1 MVAGAEQSGKRAP
14 KLLCILGVGRTGS
27 NHLATLLSAIPE
39 IDSRFEI
46 FNPSRSYHMTA
57 DELIEL
63 SRLSGVAF
71 DPSPENPE
79 AVAVIRSRPDLVL
92 ACLRR
97 FLAPEK
103 RLLVFKV
110 FFRHL
115 TVQQVTESIVSQPD
129 IHILFVRRRPIDTF
143 ISARKAQQ
151 VRTWQGIDTTDIKVA
166 IDVDNFLRW
175 WTARAAW
182 YRDLE
187 RACWVRGKAFDHLS
201 YETDIDLPPVEA
213 TRSFGARLARAGV
226 TGLTLPDAVVG
237 TNRQD
242 RTRDVAQKVENW
254 PEFERELRAR
264 GKLNAA
270 FETFPGYT
278 PTLLQRLCHRFAF

>member
-1 MVAGAEQSGKRAP
+1 MSSVGAASPRP
-14 KLLCILGVGRTGS
+14 
-27 NHLATLLSAIPE
+27 
-39 IDSRFEI
+39 
-46 FNPSRSYHMTA
+46 
-57 DELIEL
+57 
-63 SRLSGVAF
+63 
-71 DPSPENPE
+71 DPSGPGPP
-79 AVAVIRSRPDLVL
+79 VAVIRSRPDLAL

-115 TVQQVTESIVSQPD
+115 SVQQVTESIVSQPD

-237 TNRQD
+237 TSRQD